1 MTEPKKYAISRKEVT
16 EIIIGLLD
24 DKIETKEAIDKICS
38 LAIED
43 KIFDEFKEQN
53 ARYLGMVNNSIKE
66 DQRIKQNILR
76 VLKKYDAHYVRPLAG
91 LFYDETI
98 PSKEITH
105 ELILDEIINEEGH
118 SKNSVEDK
126 SEVVAEGEVTY
137 DEDEGDFWIGGTG
150 NFYTIKDDIGEKLI
164 KLVGKKV
171 RIKVEVTDD

>member
-38 LAIED
+38 LAIPED
-43 KIFDEFKEQN
+43 NKLMRKIKRLE
-53 ARYLGMVNNSIKE
+53 A
-66 DQRIKQNILR
+66 
-76 VLKKYDAHYVRPLAG
+76 
-91 LFYDETI
+91 
-98 PSKEITH
+98 
-105 ELILDEIINEEGH
+105 NEEIYH
-118 SKNSVEDK
+118 RRLKELEDK

-150 NFYTIKDDIGEKLI
+150 NFYTTKDNIGEKLI

>member
-38 LAIED
+38 LAIPED
-43 KIFDEFKEQN
+43 NKLMRKIKRLE
-53 ARYLGMVNNSIKE
+53 A
-66 DQRIKQNILR
+66 
-76 VLKKYDAHYVRPLAG
+76 
-91 LFYDETI
+91 
-98 PSKEITH
+98 
-105 ELILDEIINEEGH
+105 NEEIYH
-118 SKNSVEDK
+118 RRLKELEDK